1 MSIEFLLHNKSLI
14 KFVQLL
20 GISEDR
26 KELLISKIPE
36 LDLEQRKKLFKTL
49 IDVYRLDIKEKEAI
63 ERIEKYWKDQD

>member
-14 KFVQLL
+14 KFVQSL

-26 KELLISKIPE
+26 KELLVSKIPE

-63 ERIEKYWKDQD
+63 ERIKKYWKDQN